1 MNFYNIN
8 IKALEKR
15 NIIIQEDFP
24 ENKNITEITLVNA
37 KNGSPVLI
45 INGKYTPK
53 DLYKLGLYFL
63 MNISVNCTN
72 DAMTRMKVIS
82 SINSKPIGTKTR

>member
-24 ENKNITEITLVNA
+24 ENENITEITLVNA
-37 KNGSPVLI
+37 KI
-45 INGKYTPK
+45 
-53 DLYKLGLYFL
+53 
-63 MNISVNCTN
+63 
-72 DAMTRMKVIS
+72 
-82 SINSKPIGTKTR
+82 